1 MLITMDGLLWLNNKE
16 HVKKKL
22 NLKIKILKI
31 NKIII
36 FKVNFLYKDNKD
48 LDKLKMIS
56 SKHRIDEPP

>member
-1 MLITMDGLLWLNNKE
+1 MLIMMDGLLWLNNKE

-22 NLKIKILKI
+22 ILKIKISKI

-36 FKVNFLYKDNKD
+36 FKVNFLFKDNKD